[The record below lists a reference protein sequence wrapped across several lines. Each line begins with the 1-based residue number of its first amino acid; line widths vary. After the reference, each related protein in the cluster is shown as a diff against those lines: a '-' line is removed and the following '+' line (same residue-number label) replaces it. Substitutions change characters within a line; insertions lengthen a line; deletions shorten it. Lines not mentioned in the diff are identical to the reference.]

1 MRPIFAWGAI
11 RSIGKFLALDG
22 SPKVMYPHALP
33 DVYSPRD
40 IAAAAGVP
48 ESHVT
53 ALLARGQIRSVAAL
67 AGVAGPGFETF
78 VPHAEAVRAVR
89 ALCRGDLVV
98 APGADPLGR
107 LLTPSFSQP
116 RATTVPMLVSS
127 SLHGVVLIAILVIGS
142 LGFTAAD
149 ERTEV
154 IEPPAEPVRLVYVPR
169 IGPGGGGGGGGLRK
183 PTPPPKAQRQ
193 GPQKTSSPI
202 PARRIPPPVQP
213 EPPRPEPPPP
223 PLEAKTLP
231 PVMAPVVPI
240 AADQRNQEGQL
251 KEVPK
256 DSPPSQGPGSGGG
269 AGTGKDTGIGEG
281 DGSGIGPGEGG
292 GVGGGPYRPGSGVSP
307 PQLIREVRA
316 DYTDEARRANI
327 VGEVVLEI
335 IVRRDGTVGDVRVL
349 QRLGAGLVERAVQ
362 AVRQWRFS
370 PARLKGTP
378 VDVVVEVAVEFKLR

>member
-1 MRPIFAWGAI
+1 VGAI
-11 RSIGKFLALDG
+11 HPIGRFLALNR
-22 SPKVMYPHALP
+22 SPNQVMHAHALP
-33 DVYSPRD
+33 EVYSPRD

-48 ESHVT
+48 EPHVI
-53 ALLARGQIRSVAAL
+53 ALLARGEIRSVATL
-67 AGVAGPGFETF
+67 AGAAGVGFETF
-78 VPHAEAVRAVR
+78 VPHPEAVRAVR
-89 ALCRGDLVV
+89 ALRSGDLVV
-98 APGADPLGR
+98 APGSDALGR
-107 LLTPSFSQP
+107 LLSPTFSQP

-127 SLHGVVLIAILVIGS
+127 SLHAVVLIALLVIGS

-154 IEPPAEPVRLVYVPR
+154 IEPASEPVRLVYVPR
-169 IGPGGGGGGGGLRK
+169 FGPGGGGGGGGLK
-183 PTPPPKAQRQ
+183 MPTPPPKAQLQ
-193 GPQKTSSPI
+193 GPRKVSSPI
-202 PARRIPPPVQP
+202 PARRIPPPVRP

-231 PVMAPVVPI
+231 PVMAPVVPV

-256 DSPPSQGPGSGGG
+256 ESPPSQGPGSGGG
-269 AGTGKDTGIGEG
+269 AGTGKGTGIGEG
-281 DGSGIGPGEGG
+281 DGAGIGPGEGG

-307 PQLIREVRA
+307 PQLVREVRA

-335 IVRRDGTVGDVRVL
+335 VVKRDGTVGDVRVL
-349 QRLGAGLVERAVQ
+349 QRLGAGLVERAIA
-362 AVRQWRFS
+362 AVRQWKFS